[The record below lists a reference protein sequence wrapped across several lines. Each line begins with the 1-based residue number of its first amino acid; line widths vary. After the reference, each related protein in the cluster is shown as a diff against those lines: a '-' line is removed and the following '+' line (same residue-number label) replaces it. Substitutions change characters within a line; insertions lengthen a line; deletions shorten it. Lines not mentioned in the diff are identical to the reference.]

1 MKLNKKVMGLLV
13 AGLLS
18 VPMFGCGNNE
28 VEQQLPQTQI
38 EEQQPQEQEP
48 QQEQQKPV
56 DEDLNDEY
64 QAKIDERQFQ
74 NDKEQAKQVID
85 QVMAE
90 HFPDIEYRII
100 EENNLIGIVIN
111 IPDNDVALTSIDK
124 WNELVGILVDYDI
137 MIQQFL
143 QQCGL
148 NVQTVTMAGNIQRDE
163 PYLMIVNGEVIV
175 DVFNGINK
183 LN

>member
-13 AGLLS
+13 AGMLA
-18 VPMFGCGNNE
+18 VPFVGCSDNNVTE
-28 VEQQLPQTQI
+28 ELPQTQI

>member
-1 MKLNKKVMGLLV
+1 MKLNKKLFGLLV
-13 AGLLS
+13 AGMLA
-18 VPMFGCGNNE
+18 VPFVGCGNSE
-28 VEQQLPQTQI
+28 VEQQLPETSI
-38 EEQQPQEQEP
+38 
-48 QQEQQKPV
+48 QQEQPNEQQEQPKV